1 MSILQLSKNVSNLK
15 ASTTLAIAAKAKELI
30 GSGVDVVDFTVGEP
44 DSNTPANIKQAAI
57 DAINSNFTRYT
68 DVSGIPDLRQAIS
81 HKLKTDN
88 NLIYQPSQIIVA
100 NGAKQALANAFFTIL
115 NQGDEVIIPVPYW
128 VSYPQMVY
136 VAGGTPVFVDSIG
149 ANIVD
154 AIKNTITPKTKAIIV
169 NSPSNPSGKV
179 LTLLELTKIAELA
192 IANDLFIISDEIYE
206 KLIFDP
212 NTPHI
217 SIASLGGEI
226 YERTIVING
235 LSKSYAMTGWRIGY
249 SAANPDLARVMSYVQ
264 GHCQGNTNSITEKAA
279 IEALVG
285 SQDSVHSMVNSLCLR
300 RDYCVHRL
308 KNMPV
313 FDFIYPQG
321 GLSVFVGISK
331 LLGSDIK
338 NGNDFAEA
346 LLTKENVSLVPGTDF
361 GSDKHIRISFATSM
375 ERIIEGFD
383 RIERFI
389 KGVKI

>member
-1 MSILQLSKNVSNLK
+1 LQLSNNVSNLK

-30 GSGVDVVDFTVGEP
+30 ASGVDVVDFTVGEP
-44 DSNTPANIKQAAI
+44 DSDTPANIKQAAI

-68 DVSGIPDLRQAIS
+68 DVSGILDLRQAIS
-81 HKLKTDN
+81 HKLKADN
-88 NLIYQPSQIIVA
+88 GLSYQPSQIIVA

-136 VAGGTPVFVDSIG
+136 VAGGIPVFVDSIG

-154 AIKNTITPKTKAIIV
+154 TIKNAITPKTKVIIV

-179 LTLLELTKIAELA
+179 LTAAELAAVAELA
-192 IANDLFIISDEIYE
+192 ISNDLFIISDEIYE

-212 NTPHI
+212 DAPHI
-217 SIASLGGEI
+217 SIASLGAEI

-249 SAANPDLARVMSYVQ
+249 AAANPNLARIMSYVQ
-264 GHCQGNTNSITEKAA
+264 GHCQGNTNSITQKAA

-285 SQDSVHSMVNSLCLR
+285 SQDSVHNMANSLRQR
-300 RDYCVHRL
+300 RDYCVQRL
-308 KNMPV
+308 KDMPC

-331 LLGSDIK
+331 LLDSRIK

-375 ERIIEGFD
+375 KRIIEGFD
-383 RIERFI
+383 RIERFV
-389 KGVKI
+389 KGA